1 MDEQQLNARC
11 VELVQHPDVKLRMWH
26 PRMFWDV
33 GSLDDP
39 LPEDLSK
46 PKFDLRELEV
56 VLSAAAM
63 APSEC
68 AEEVNAREPG
78 RADFLI
84 RQVRRGE
91 LPLLHRGAVSG

>member
-1 MDEQQLNARC
+1 MDEQRLNAHF
-11 VELVQHPDVKLRMWH
+11 VELVQHPDVRLRMWQ

-39 LPEDLSK
+39 LPEDLKK

-63 APSEC
+63 VQPVC

-91 LPLLHRGAVSG
+91 LPLLHRGPSE